1 MSHLKAQ
8 FVWKQNFIVFNPW
21 IANVDLNIE
30 KAAFDH
36 HLPMTKPFIHLKE
49 LVTWF
54 KTICFFSSYSVYC
67 ALNLSCGSFKIISLV
82 RMVLVLWSNR
92 FAVKTDQT
100 TKLKKMTSLKEENII
115 IKILNV
121 KIIVSSQT
129 VASILTNELG
139 LKRQPKGDWELIFL
153 QTFRP

>member
-1 MSHLKAQ
+1 
-8 FVWKQNFIVFNPW
+8 
-21 IANVDLNIE
+21 
-30 KAAFDH
+30 
-36 HLPMTKPFIHLKE
+36 
-49 LVTWF
+49 
-54 KTICFFSSYSVYC
+54 
-67 ALNLSCGSFKIISLV
+67 
-82 RMVLVLWSNR
+82 MVLVLWSNR

-100 TKLKKMTSLKEENII
+100 TKFQKMTSLKEQNMI

>member
-1 MSHLKAQ
+1 
-8 FVWKQNFIVFNPW
+8 
-21 IANVDLNIE
+21 
-30 KAAFDH
+30 
-36 HLPMTKPFIHLKE
+36 
-49 LVTWF
+49 
-54 KTICFFSSYSVYC
+54 
-67 ALNLSCGSFKIISLV
+67 
-82 RMVLVLWSNR
+82 MVLVLWSNQ

-129 VASILTNELG
+129 VASILTNELV
-139 LKRQPKGDWELIFL
+139 LKTQPKGDWELIFL

>member
-1 MSHLKAQ
+1 MWKNIAPPLKSMRKKFEPSWRVKYHFQ
-8 FVWKQNFIVFNPW
+8 KSWRVKGP
-21 IANVDLNIE
+21 
-30 KAAFDH
+30 
-36 HLPMTKPFIHLKE
+36 
-49 LVTWF
+49 VTWF
-54 KTICFFSSYSVYC
+54 ETICFFSSYSVYC

-129 VASILTNELG
+129 VASILTNKLG